1 MRWSKIGALAAAQ
14 RVKHSGTAALF
25 AAIFAVIVLAT
36 TDARADRTHTYHSLQ
51 DIESL
56 FASYRYTP
64 KEWRAGAP
72 HVVPRI
78 FLDEVPSNWRETYSK
93 RVSIPDKKT
102 LFFRFLAPVV
112 LSANEQILKN
122 RTHAEALVTR
132 QAAGEKLGN
141 TDLEW
146 LNQLASAYDVPGVGA
161 GPLDATQAA
170 ELLRRVDV
178 VPPSLA
184 LAQGALES
192 GWGTSRFADLGNSL
206 FGQWCYSGGIAPTE
220 QRTDTHGDHRIAA
233 FKNTTLSAAA
243 YVHNLN
249 THRAYEDFRRKR
261 SESRKRSPYP
271 LGLDLAGTLIRYSER
286 GEAYVRE
293 VRNNIKNND
302 LDKVD
307 DAILIAMETI
317 RLKPGE

>member
-1 MRWSKIGALAAAQ
+1 M
-14 RVKHSGTAALF
+14 
-25 AAIFAVIVLAT
+25 VLAT
-36 TDARADRTHTYHSLQ
+36 TDAHADRTHVYRSLQ

-56 FASYRYTP
+56 FAGYRYTQ
-64 KEWRAGAP
+64 KDWRAGAP

-93 RVSIPDKKT
+93 RVPIAEKKT

-112 LSANEQILKN
+112 LSANESILKN
-122 RTHAEALVTR
+122 RNHAESLLKRQGAGQALS
-132 QAAGEKLGN
+132 A

-146 LNQLASAYDVPGVGA
+146 LNKLAAEYDVPGADA
-161 GPLDATQAA
+161 GPLDVTQVA

-184 LAQGALES
+184 LAQGAIES

-206 FGQWCYSGGIAPTE
+206 VGQWTYSGGIAPAE

-233 FKNTTLSAAA
+233 FKTTTLSAAA

-249 THRAYEDFRRKR
+249 THNAYEDFRRKR

-271 LGLDLAGTLIRYSER
+271 LGLDLAATLIRYSER
-286 GEAYVRE
+286 GEAYVKELRTII
-293 VRNNIKNND
+293 RGND

-307 DAILIAMETI
+307 DATLIVMETI

>member
-1 MRWSKIGALAAAQ
+1 MRWSKIGTIAAAPRVQ
-14 RVKHSGTAALF
+14 RSGTAALF
-25 AAIFAVIVLAT
+25 AVIVLAT
-36 TDARADRTHTYHSLQ
+36 SDARADKTHMYHSLH

-64 KEWRAGAP
+64 KDWRSGAP
-72 HVVPRI
+72 HVVPRV

-93 RVSIPDKKT
+93 RVPIADKKT
-102 LFFRFLAPVV
+102 LFFRFLAPLV
-112 LSANEQILKN
+112 LSVNERILKD
-122 RTHAEALVTR
+122 RIHAEALLKR
-132 QAAGEKLGN
+132 QAAGQALSA
-141 TDLEW
+141 TDIEW
-146 LNQLASAYDVPGVGA
+146 LNELAEEYDVPGADA

-206 FGQWCYSGGIAPTE
+206 FGQWTYSGGIAPAE
-220 QRTDTHGDHRIAA
+220 QRTETHGDHRIAA
-233 FKNTTLSAAA
+233 FKTTTLSAAA

-249 THRAYEDFRRKR
+249 THHAYEDFRRKR

-271 LGLDLAGTLIRYSER
+271 LGLDLAATLIRYSER
-286 GEAYVRE
+286 GEAYVHE
-293 VRNNIKNND
+293 VRNIIKNND

-307 DAILIAMETI
+307 DATLIVMETI